1 MLHDIFMRNNVSLE
15 YYTKLY
21 KERIDTGG
29 SEWFPFYIS
38 SYYDGRTKVEEV
50 CFCEDDGFED
60 GAIPPNFHRLD
71 GPAVLLYYSVDSEN
85 HDKMYLDEVMW
96 YVHDNDITSEIK
108 PWAKENGIDLDN
120 LSDEDVN
127 MIKLVWSTYE

>member
-1 MLHDIFMRNNVSLE
+1 
-15 YYTKLY
+15 
-21 KERIDTGG
+21 
-29 SEWFPFYIS
+29 
-38 SYYDGRTKVEEV
+38 
-50 CFCEDDGFED
+50 
-60 GAIPPNFHRLD
+60 
-71 GPAVLLYYSVDSEN
+71 
-85 HDKMYLDEVMW
+85 MYLDEVMW